1 MTDPKSSSKM
11 THALPHALG
20 RDGLGGSALRL
31 LECRAVFLD
40 YDGTL
45 TPIVSLPE
53 LAVLSDDVRL
63 CVDRLS
69 VVCPVTIVT
78 GRDVSDVRQ
87 LVGIDRLG
95 YVGSHGLDVV
105 GPEGS
110 GLRREVA
117 AELGPELDAAESE
130 IRRRTAAIDGV
141 LVERKRFSISTH
153 VRLVDASLHAQVDAV
168 VDAIGR
174 AHPSL
179 RREGGKMLYELR
191 PDVDWD
197 KGAAVRWLLDGMSID
212 PSAALYIG
220 DDLTD
225 ETAFAALAGRGVTIV
240 VADPEVDRSTEAQ
253 FRLDGPA
260 DVHELLGRLVHLI
273 EQEST
278 RPPDLP

>member
-1 MTDPKSSSKM
+1 MPHPTSPFKM
-11 THALPHALG
+11 THALPRALS
-20 RDGLGGSALRL
+20 RDDRGGITPHLRG
-31 LECRAVFLD
+31 CQAVFLD

-45 TPIVSLPE
+45 TPIVSLPR
-53 LAVLSDDVRL
+53 LAVLSGDVRL

-69 VVCPVTIVT
+69 VFCPVAIVT

-105 GPEGS
+105 GPVGS
-110 GLRREVA
+110 SLRREVA
-117 AELGPELDAAESE
+117 AEFGPELDVVEAE
-130 IRRRTAAIDGV
+130 IRRRTAAIAGV

-153 VRLVDASLHAQVDAV
+153 VRLVDASLRLQVDAV
-168 VDAIGR
+168 MDAIGR

-197 KGAAVRWLLDGMSID
+197 KGAAVRWLLDGMNID

-225 ETAFAALAGRGVTIV
+225 ETAFEALAGQGVTIV
-240 VADPEVDRSTEAQ
+240 VADPDMDRSTEAQ
-253 FRLDGPA
+253 FRLDGPS
-260 DVHELLGRLVHLI
+260 DVQVFLGRLVHLI
-273 EQEST
+273 EQESP
-278 RPPDLP
+278 RSPGFP

>member
-1 MTDPKSSSKM
+1 M

-20 RDGLGGSALRL
+20 QDGLVGSTRRL
-31 LECRAVFLD
+31 LGCRAVFLD

-45 TPIVSLPE
+45 TPIVSRPE
-53 LAVLSDDVRL
+53 LAVLSDDVRDR
-63 CVDRLS
+63 VDRLS
-69 VVCPVTIVT
+69 VFRPVTIVT
-78 GRDVSDVRQ
+78 GRDISDARQ

-95 YVGSHGLDVV
+95 YVGRHGLDVA
-105 GPEGS
+105 GPAGS

-130 IRRRTAAIDGV
+130 IRRRTAAIAGV

-153 VRLVDASLHAQVDAV
+153 VRLVDASLRAQVDAV
-168 VDAIGR
+168 VDAVGR
-174 AHPSL
+174 AHRSL
-179 RREGGKMLYELR
+179 RRERGKMLYELR

-240 VADPEVDRSTEAQ
+240 VADPKVDRSTVAQ

-260 DVHELLGRLVHLI
+260 DVFELLGRLVHLI
-273 EQEST
+273 EQESP
-278 RPPDLP
+278 RPPRLP